1 MKTLKQFLEG
11 KTRPL
16 VSVAPTD
23 TVLRCLEVMA
33 QQDVGALLVL
43 DGDRLAGVFSE
54 RDYARRVVL
63 KGKASGTTPVSDVM
77 TRMVHHVTP
86 ENSIEECMAIMTEKH
101 VRHLPVLDR
110 ERKVTGIVSIGDVV
124 KETIEQQKFIINQ
137 LESYIAN

>member
-16 VSVAPTD
+16 VSVAPAD

-43 DGDRLAGVFSE
+43 DGERLAGVFSE

-86 ENSIEECMAIMTEKH
+86 ENSIDECMAIMTEKH

-110 ERKVTGIVSIGDVV
+110 ERKVIGIVSIGDVV